1 MSWAPHVE
9 SEFVPVRNPRITFAE
24 YRHNPQPRAAAR
36 LSGLGLRINVGAGK
50 RWATFPQRRS
60 LFVSRNMA
68 KPKFHAGVFR
78 RGCCILPGRLLGI
91 AGETAAGP
99 ALPAPVPAP
108 RLEPSPAEG
117 PGSPAGC
124 GVC

>member
-1 MSWAPHVE
+1 
-9 SEFVPVRNPRITFAE
+9 
-24 YRHNPQPRAAAR
+24 
-36 LSGLGLRINVGAGK
+36 
-50 RWATFPQRRS
+50 
-60 LFVSRNMA
+60 MA

-78 RGCCILPGRLLGI
+78 RGCCILPGRLLGS

-117 PGSPAGC
+117 PGSPRAAGFAEA
-124 GVC
+124 GGGRGEREGSSAGTAARREAAFALEPPVPTEHAADDNLRRIRAV